1 MFTVE
6 TVGKIK
12 QSVNNFDTRLNF
24 ARSISAIIDAEYA
37 GVKMTEGGGLIR
49 SDAAV
54 EIDDRIAAVI
64 QQAGYAAVDGYT
76 LACEIWAAK

>member
-6 TVGKIK
+6 TVSKIT
-12 QSVNNFDTRLNF
+12 QSVNDFNTRLDF
-24 ARSISAIIDAEYA
+24 SRSIKSIIDAEYA

-54 EIDDRIAAVI
+54 AIDDRIASVM
-64 QQAGYAAVDGYT
+64 QQAGYAANDGYE
-76 LACEIWAAK
+76 LACEIWGAK